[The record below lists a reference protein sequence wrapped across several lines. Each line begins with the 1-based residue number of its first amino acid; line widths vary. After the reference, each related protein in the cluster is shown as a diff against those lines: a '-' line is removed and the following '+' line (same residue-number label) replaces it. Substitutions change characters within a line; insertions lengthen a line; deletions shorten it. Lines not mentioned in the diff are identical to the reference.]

1 MLHSNV
7 MAAEKPEYVV
17 VEQLPDG
24 ARRVVLSKDATAVE
38 NEDGQSWVFDQADF
52 CLEPDRKETKASIQE
67 RFDSWWE
74 HAVGYR
80 QGSSALTV
88 EQRLENVE
96 NALLDMM
103 GL

>member
-24 ARRVVLSKDATAVE
+24 TRRVVLSKDAAAVE
-38 NEDGQSWVFDQADF
+38 NEDGKSWVFDQADF
-52 CLEPDRKETKASIQE
+52 CLEPDRVETKESIQE
-67 RFDSWWE
+67 HFDSWWE
-74 HAVGYR
+74 HAVGYN
-80 QGSSALTV
+80 QEMPTLTV
-88 EQRLENVE
+88 DQRLENIE
-96 NALLDMM
+96 NVLLAMM

>member
-24 ARRVVLSKDATAVE
+24 TKRVVLSKNASAVE
-38 NEDGQSWVFDQADF
+38 SEDGKNWFFDRADF
-52 CLEPDRKETKASIQE
+52 CLEPDREETKASIQE
-67 RFDSWWE
+67 RFDNWWE
-74 HAVGYR
+74 YAVSYN
-80 QGSSALTV
+80 QDMPALTV

-96 NALLDMM
+96 NALLAMM